1 MAGGWNRTPSF
12 GVQQG
17 MSELTC
23 PKCPGSL
30 SRQILVGVTID
41 QCGECRGI
49 FLDRGELEELIEAEH
64 KWSQGQNPEDAK
76 GRRRRDDDTD
86 SYEASEY
93 QGERRKVE
101 EDFLDEIFE

>member
-1 MAGGWNRTPSF
+1 
-12 GVQQG
+12 

-30 SRQILVGVTID
+30 STQTLVGVTID

-64 KWSQGQNPEDAK
+64 KWSQGQDPEDTR
-76 GRRRRDDDTD
+76 GRRRRDDGPD
-86 SYEASEY
+86 SYEPSEY

-101 EDFLDEIFE
+101 KDFLDEIFD